1 MIKGAAAVITLLAL
15 ALAAAGCGPDAI
27 PDDEA
32 SQPFEGTAVTT
43 GAGGGVLVVGVRG
56 PDSDR
61 GCQQS
66 LAVARLDAEGRTAG
80 RAGVAAGSIDDS
92 CLPKVERVVNDR
104 QGRLVV
110 YGSSF
115 DVGFLGD
122 SEPGPSVLLGFEPS
136 GRLDPGLG
144 DGGVIVDP
152 ELQTPFAALPDGRLV
167 DFSGTIVDG
176 SETERD
182 GLDPPEV
189 GGGPFP
195 DEMAGLEDG
204 LALAWSGFEIARLDE
219 SGELTPGYGLD
230 GVTSLDGVASL
241 AVGGEESLEALI
253 PSGDGAM
260 VVLTALSTPLA
271 RASYRSVLRR
281 VTPGGD
287 QDGDFGTRGRLDLA
301 SALGEDFFLGAVE
314 ALPDGRLVSIGAER
328 RTGRVVVARFGAAGR
343 LDGGFGRRGVRRLDL
358 GVTPLSANAEPEI
371 DLAVARDG
379 SITGLVGGGFETPTR
394 LIRLG
399 PEGALD
405 RRFGSG
411 GVRLLESL

>member
-43 GAGGGVLVVGVRG
+43 GAGGAVLVVGVRG

-176 SETERD
+176 SETERTRSTRRRS
-182 GLDPPEV
+182 
-189 GGGPFP
+189 
-195 DEMAGLEDG
+195 A
-204 LALAWSGFEIARLDE
+204 A
-219 SGELTPGYGLD
+219 
-230 GVTSLDGVASL
+230 
-241 AVGGEESLEALI
+241 I
-253 PSGDGAM
+253 PSPTRWRDSRTVWPSRGA
-260 VVLTALSTPLA
+260 
-271 RASYRSVLRR
+271 ASRS
-281 VTPGGD
+281 
-287 QDGDFGTRGRLDLA
+287 
-301 SALGEDFFLGAVE
+301 
-314 ALPDGRLVSIGAER
+314 LVS
-328 RTGRVVVARFGAAGR
+328 TSAASSSR
-343 LDGGFGRRGVRRLDL
+343 A
-358 GVTPLSANAEPEI
+358 TAWME
-371 DLAVARDG
+371 
-379 SITGLVGGGFETPTR
+379 
-394 LIRLG
+394 
-399 PEGALD
+399 
-405 RRFGSG
+405 
-411 GVRLLESL
+411 